1 MYVRVRV
8 RVRVCV
14 CVREGVGEGE
24 GCRVCGGWMG
34 ERRGHR
40 LEWISNRKGCG
51 WGEEKL
57 ERGEECG
64 RSGAVIVRE
73 GEGKTGG
80 MFTTLEEGRC
90 RGCRVSGGAVAR
102 EQS

>member
-1 MYVRVRV
+1 M
-8 RVRVCV
+8 

-24 GCRVCGGWMG
+24 GCRVCGGWMA

-64 RSGAVIVRE
+64 RSGGVIVRAGGGETGVCLRHWKRE
-73 GEGKTGG
+73 GVEGA
-80 MFTTLEEGRC
+80 E
-90 RGCRVSGGAVAR
+90 
-102 EQS
+102 